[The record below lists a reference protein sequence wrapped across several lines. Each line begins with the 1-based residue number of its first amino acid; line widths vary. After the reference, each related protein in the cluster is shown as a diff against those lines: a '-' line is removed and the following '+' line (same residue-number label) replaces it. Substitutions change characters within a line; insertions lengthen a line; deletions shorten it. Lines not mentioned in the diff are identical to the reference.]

1 MSETTPCY
9 IYRSKKTAELYLFLA
24 KEDDFD
30 TVPAEVMKNFGMPE
44 KAMELELSAQS
55 KLARSK
61 PEEVIRNLK
70 ERGFHIQLPPP
81 KTPGA

>member
-30 TVPAEVMKNFGMPE
+30 TVPPEIMKSFGMPE
-44 KAMELELSAQS
+44 KAMELQLTAQS
-55 KLARSK
+55 KLARGK
-61 PEEVIRNLK
+61 PEEVIRNLR
-70 ERGFHIQLPPP
+70 EHGFHIQLPPSKIP
-81 KTPGA
+81 SA